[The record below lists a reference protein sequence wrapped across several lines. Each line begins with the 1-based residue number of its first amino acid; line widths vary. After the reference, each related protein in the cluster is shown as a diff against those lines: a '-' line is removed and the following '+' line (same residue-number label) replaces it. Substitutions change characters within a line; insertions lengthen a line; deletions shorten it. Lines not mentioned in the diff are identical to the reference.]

1 MAIEAKIINAS
12 TNYGLLK
19 ELHKVDDQMA
29 KADIKLKDEIKMK
42 LTIDEKMTHN
52 NVCLTYWVTTESPKK
67 SRGKVSSLLLS
78 RCTQVLVNT
87 RCGFSGH

>member
-1 MAIEAKIINAS
+1 MDRNAARVKATRKRIELKLKCVRLEKMAIEAKIINAS

-52 NVCLTYWVTTESPKK
+52 NVCLT
-67 SRGKVSSLLLS
+67 
-78 RCTQVLVNT
+78 
-87 RCGFSGH
+87 